1 MPSPSMIVNSLRRAE
16 IENEALRRQSGKA
29 TSALRRVL
37 AEASASSCLSEAAI
51 SGAEV
56 ALVRPNG
63 PSYHCYVR
71 NVIDAAEEV
80 GRNVALTD
88 PTVIHLR
95 DAIRK
100 AGDYWQ
106 DGLDEQRR
114 LAVNKA
120 AALSSARK
128 AKAKGRA

>member
-1 MPSPSMIVNSLRRAE
+1 MPSPSMQVNSLRRAE

-29 TSALRRVL
+29 TLALRRVL
-37 AEASASSCLSEAAI
+37 AEASGSSCLSEAAI
-51 SGAEV
+51 SGGEL

-120 AALSSARK
+120 GALSSARK